1 MAKLKFE
8 DAFRATYD
16 ALSVTQPVY
25 ESFSIL
31 KAQDAALSAMPIHT
45 NEYQLQQLI
54 RPFFNKQ
61 GINSSQIGTPAD
73 FKHIEAQRNTIENH
87 YIVTMFV
94 DIKGST
100 RLSLLYPLEQV
111 YQFKNA
117 VIQTCIEIVR
127 SLDGHVHRIMGDAV
141 MAFFGGKYIEEENAI
156 ADAVNCSIVLRA
168 FLENSIKPFMEA
180 QGWDE
185 KDIGFRIGI
194 EYGEKSQVL
203 WSAYGYAGVS
213 EVTATGLPVDMASK
227 LQGQASKNQAM
238 LGEKLLEFVNW
249 PDEYSKVKTVQL
261 NGQDEE
267 QKYVQPNIT
276 NEYGKPINYRMRL
289 LDYQKALRYSAL
301 PTDIKQEL
309 ITNQS
314 VVHNDF
320 IEYKCFVY
328 IDNVW
333 QEYISAS
340 EFLDKDIDLKF
351 EVSANTQVFRCPL
364 RVRLT
369 KINYGPDVPIN
380 EREIPEHKEEGIIYS
395 GRGGRNPSSYLKSNS
410 VQIEEATKYRG
421 LHTMQCEVYDNE
433 SKLKYRNT
441 IAVLIK

>member
-117 VIQTCIEIVR
+117 VIQTCIEVIR
-127 SLDGHVHRIMGDAV
+127 SLDGQVHRIMGDAV
-141 MAFFGGKYIEEENAI
+141 MAFFGSRSTCKEDAI
-156 ADAVNCSIVLRA
+156 ADAVNCSVVLRA
-168 FLENSIKPFMEA
+168 LLENSIKPFME
-180 QGWDE
+180 QKGWE
-185 KDIGFRIGI
+185 AKDIGFRVGI
-194 EYGEKSQVL
+194 EFGDTNEVL
-203 WSAYGYAGVS
+203 WAAYGYAGVS

-249 PDEYSKVKTVQL
+249 PDEYSKIKTVQI

-289 LDYQKALRYSAL
+289 LDYEKSLRYSAL
-301 PTDIKQEL
+301 PTDIKQGL
-309 ITNQS
+309 IDGNS
-314 VVHNDF
+314 VVHNKF
-320 IEYKCFVY
+320 ITYRCLAK
-328 IDNVW
+328 INGIW

-364 RVRLT
+364 KVKLT
-369 KINYGPDVPIN
+369 KINHGPDVPN
-380 EREIPEHKEEGIIYS
+380 GES
-395 GRGGRNPSSYLKSNS
+395 GKPVSKNIKQIFANKGGRHQQSSWKSVS
-410 VQIEEATKYRG
+410 EPEYTSYRG
-421 LHTMQCEVYDNE
+421 LHTMQCDVFDSADN
-433 SKLKYRNT
+433 LQYRNT

>member
-16 ALSVTQPVY
+16 ALSAVQPAN

-31 KAQDAALSAMPIHT
+31 KAKDATLPAKPIHT

-87 YIVTMFV
+87 YIVTIFV

-168 FLENSIKPFMEA
+168 FLENNIKPFMED
-180 QGWDE
+180 QGWDGN
-185 KDIGFRIGI
+185 DIGFRIGI
-194 EYGEKSQVL
+194 EYGEESQVL

-227 LQGQASKNQAM
+227 LQGQASKNQTM

-249 PDEYSKVKTVQL
+249 PDEYSKIKTVQI
-261 NGQDEE
+261 NGQNEE

-289 LDYQKALRYSAL
+289 LDYEKSLRYSAL
-301 PTDIKQEL
+301 PTDIKQGL
-309 ITNQS
+309 IEGNS
-314 VVHNDF
+314 VVHNQY
-320 IEYKCFVY
+320 ITYKCFAE
-328 IDNVW
+328 INGSW

-340 EFLDKDIDLKF
+340 EFLDKDVNLTF

-364 RVRLT
+364 RVKLT
-369 KINYGPDVPIN
+369 KINHGPDVPNGESGKPVSKNI
-380 EREIPEHKEEGIIYS
+380 KQIYANK
-395 GRGGRNPSSYLKSNS
+395 GGRHQQSSWKSVS
-410 VQIEEATKYRG
+410 EPEYTSYRG
-421 LHTMQCEVYDNE
+421 LHTMQCDVFDSADN
-433 SKLKYRNT
+433 LQYRNT

>member
-31 KAQDAALSAMPIHT
+31 KAQDAALPATAIHT

-73 FKHIEAQRNTIENH
+73 FKYIEAQRNAIENH

-141 MAFFGGKYIEEENAI
+141 MAFFGGKNIEEENAI

-168 FLENSIKPFMEA
+168 ILENSIKPFMEA
-180 QGWDE
+180 QGWDG

-194 EYGEKSQVL
+194 EYGEKSKVL

-249 PDEYSKVKTVQL
+249 PDEYSKVKQVQK
-261 NGQDEE
+261 NGENKE
-267 QKYVQPNIT
+267 RKYV
-276 NEYGKPINYRMRL
+276 KPDLTDAEGNTISYKMRL
-289 LDYQKALRYSAL
+289 LDYQKALKYSAL
-301 PTDIKQEL
+301 PTDIKQGL
-309 ITNQS
+309 IDGNS
-314 VVHNDF
+314 VVHNQH
-320 IEYKCFVY
+320 ITYKCFAE
-328 IDNVW
+328 INGSW

-340 EFLDKDIDLKF
+340 EFLDKDINLKF
-351 EVSANTQVFRCPL
+351 EVSANTQPLRCPL
-364 RVRLT
+364 RIRLT
-369 KINYGPDVPIN
+369 KINYGPNVPIN
-380 EREIPEHKEEGIIYS
+380 ERAIPEHKKEGVIYS

-410 VQIEEATKYRG
+410 VEIEEATKYRG
-421 LHTMQCEVYDNE
+421 LHTMQCDVFDSADN
-433 SKLKYRNT
+433 LQYRNT